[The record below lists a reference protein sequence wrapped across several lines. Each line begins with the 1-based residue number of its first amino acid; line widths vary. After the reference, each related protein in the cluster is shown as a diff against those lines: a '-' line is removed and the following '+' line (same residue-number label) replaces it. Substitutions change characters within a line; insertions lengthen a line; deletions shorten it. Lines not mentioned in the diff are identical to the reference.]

1 MSRFYVVQLMCA
13 ALSIAGCCHAN
24 AANVYPTDSLP
35 QNYMFGESHAA
46 PLPVEDEWWK
56 SFGDSTLDSLISVGC
71 DNNYN
76 LIMAARRIVIAQQNV
91 RQAQS
96 AYYPTLNLS
105 AGWTRSRSSGYA
117 EEIAIPAAT
126 SSAFNIGVNMSW
138 EIDLFGK
145 ITSRVKES
153 KWQKEATKAQ
163 YNSAMVSLCAEI
175 ATQYCAL
182 RTYQAEYAV
191 AEEHIKSQSEVL
203 KIVEARYEA
212 GLASKLDV
220 AQAKTV
226 FYSTESLLPQLQS
239 SIEVTINAL
248 AVLIGVYP
256 AELAPSLLKPSPL
269 PNYTQLVG
277 TGVPMDLLRRRPDI
291 IAAEYNLAADAAAL
305 GVAKKDFLPTLTFE
319 GSIGTMAHSA
329 KNLFKEHS
337 FTYTIAPT
345 LSWTMFD
352 GLARRAASV
361 AAREQMQL
369 SMDEYNLT
377 VLTAVQE
384 VENALGQYSNTLK
397 ELQLISNTLDEAVEA
412 FDLSLNL
419 YKGGLSDFTDV
430 ANAQIS
436 MLQYADRL
444 ASTRGT
450 AATQLINIYRAL
462 GGGWNVSQN

>member
-1 MSRFYVVQLMCA
+1 MSRLYAVQLLCA
-13 ALSIAGCCHAN
+13 VLSMMASPCAD
-24 AANVYPTDSLP
+24 AVNVYPTDSLP
-35 QNYMFGESHAA
+35 QNYMFGESHSS

-56 SFGDSTLDSLISVGC
+56 SFDDKLLDSLIAVGC
-71 DNNYN
+71 ENNYN
-76 LIMAARRIVIAQQNV
+76 LIMASRRIAIAKQSV

-96 AYYPTLNLS
+96 AYYPTLDLS
-105 AGWTRSRSSGYA
+105 AGWSRSRTSGYA
-117 EEIAIPAAT
+117 GNIATPAEV

-145 ITSRVKES
+145 ITSRVKGA
-153 KWQKEATKAQ
+153 KWQREATKAE

-191 AEEHIKSQSEVL
+191 AEEHIKSQTEVL
-203 KIVEARYEA
+203 KIVEARHEA

-220 AQAKTV
+220 AQAKTI
-226 FYSTESLLPQLQS
+226 FYSTKSLLPQLQS
-239 SIEVTINAL
+239 SIDVTINAL

-256 AELAPSLLKPSPL
+256 AELAPALIKASPL
-269 PNYTQLVG
+269 PNYRQLIG
-277 TGVPMDLLRRRPDI
+277 AGVPMDLLRRRPDI

-305 GVAKKDFLPTLTFE
+305 GVAKKDFLPTLTLE
-319 GSIGTMAHSA
+319 GSIGTMSHSA
-329 KNLFKEHS
+329 KNLFKDRS

-345 LSWTMFD
+345 LSWTVFD
-352 GLARRAASV
+352 GFARRAATV

-377 VLTAVQE
+377 VLTAVEE
-384 VENALGQYSNTLK
+384 VENALAQYYNTLK
-397 ELQLISNTLDEAVEA
+397 ELQLIVNTLDEANEA
-412 FDLSLNL
+412 FKLSLDL

-444 ASTRGT
+444 TTTRGT
-450 AATQLINIYRAL
+450 AATQLINLYRAL
-462 GGGWNVSQN
+462 GGGWNMTQN

>member
-1 MSRFYVVQLMCA
+1 MSRLYAVQLLCA
-13 ALSIAGCCHAN
+13 ALSIMVIPCAN
-24 AANVYPTDSLP
+24 AVNVCPTDSLP
-35 QNYMFGESHAA
+35 QNYMFGESHSS
-46 PLPVEDEWWK
+46 PLPVEDQWWK
-56 SFGDSTLDSLISVGC
+56 SFDDSLLDSLVAVGC

-76 LIMAARRIVIAQQNV
+76 LIMAARRITIAQQTV

-96 AYYPTLNLS
+96 AYYPTLDLS
-105 AGWTRSRSSGYA
+105 AGWSRSRTSGYA
-117 EEIAIPAAT
+117 GDIVTPAAT

-145 ITSRVKES
+145 ITSRVKET
-153 KWQKEATKAQ
+153 KWQKEATKAE

-191 AEEHIKSQSEVL
+191 AEEHIKSQTEVL
-203 KIVEARYEA
+203 KIVEARHEA

-220 AQAKTV
+220 AQAKTI

-239 SIEVTINAL
+239 SIDVTINAI

-256 AELAPSLLKPSPL
+256 AEIAPVLVKTAPL
-269 PNYTQLVG
+269 PNYRQLIG

-291 IAAEYNLAADAAAL
+291 IAAEYDLAADAAAL
-305 GVAKKDFLPTLTFE
+305 GVAKKDFLPTLTLE
-319 GSIGTMAHSA
+319 GSIGTIAHSP
-329 KNLFKEHS
+329 KNLFKNNS
-337 FTYTIAPT
+337 FTYSIAPT
-345 LSWTMFD
+345 LSWTIFN
-352 GLARRAASV
+352 GFARRAATV

-369 SMDEYNLT
+369 AMDEYNLT

-384 VENALGQYSNTLK
+384 VENSLAQYYNTLK
-397 ELQLISNTLDEAVEA
+397 ELQSIVNTLDEANEA
-412 FDLSLNL
+412 FKLSLDL

-444 ASTRGT
+444 TTTRGT
-450 AATQLINIYRAL
+450 AATQLINLYRAL